1 MPSPRNGINPSD
13 LARRI
18 DHTLL
23 RPTAT
28 SAEFIKLFD
37 EALKYG
43 FWSVCVPPSRV
54 AMAVERLKGTPVKV
68 CAVVG
73 FPLGY
78 SCAATKRGEARRAIA
93 EGADEVDMVM
103 NIGAFKGG
111 ELSTVRK
118 EIGDISEA
126 CKARGR
132 TLKVIIECCYLTD
145 EEKVAAARMAERM
158 GADYVKTSTGFGP
171 GGATAEDVA
180 LLHRSLAGAAKVK
193 ASGGI
198 STLAKALEMIGAGAD
213 RIGTSSGAAIMEGL
227 PGSSRAPRVRRR

>member
-1 MPSPRNGINPSD
+1 MPGPKGGIDPSD

-23 RPTAT
+23 RPAAT
-28 SAEFIKLFD
+28 SAEFSRLFD

-54 AMAVERLKGTPVKV
+54 AMAASRLKGTHVKV

-78 SCAATKRGEARRAIA
+78 SSATTKRDEARRAIK
-93 EGADEVDMVM
+93 EGADEIDVVM

-111 ELSTVRK
+111 ELPAVMK
-118 EIGDISEA
+118 EIEGVSA
-126 CKARGR
+126 VCKAGGR
-132 TLKVIIECCYLTD
+132 ILKVIIECCYLTD
-145 EEKVAAARMAERM
+145 DEKVKAARMVERA

-180 LLHRSLAGAAKVK
+180 LLHRTLAGTAKVK

-198 STLAKALEMIGAGAD
+198 STLAKAVEMVKAGAD
-213 RIGTSSGAAIMEGL
+213 RIGTSSGAAIMEELAG
-227 PGSSRAPRVRRR
+227 PSQAPRVRRR